1 MNFETTINDTKRI
14 VTLSEEGTEAIIGEK
29 RMAYSF
35 ERLDESRFVLR
46 VGTESHILSNV
57 TINETHMEFTLDG
70 EWYQS
75 SIKDDQ
81 MLLLDR
87 LGFKMGN
94 KSGEGVLKAPMP
106 GKIVSVLTEEG
117 TVVKQGDPLIILEAM
132 KMENELKA
140 PSSGLIKKISVSAGE
155 SVEKNVTLLE
165 IEAIG

>member
-1 MNFETTINDTKRI
+1 MNFETTIKETRKM
-14 VTLSEEGTEAIIGEK
+14 VTLSEEGNEATIGESK
-29 RMAYSF
+29 IAYSF
-35 ERLDESRFVLR
+35 ERLDHSRYVLR

-57 TINETHMEFTLDG
+57 TINETQMEFTLDG
-70 EWYQS
+70 EWYQADV
-75 SIKDDQ
+75 KDDQ

-87 LGFKMGN
+87 LGFKVGS

-106 GKIVSVLTEEG
+106 GKIVSVLADEG
-117 TVVKQGDPLIILEAM
+117 SEVQQGDPIIILEAM

-140 PSSGLIKKISVSAGE
+140 PSSGIIKKISVSAGE